1 MKILLDESLPE
12 QLAKELGDHEVLT
25 VSQMGWKGKKNG
37 ELIQLIQKE
46 EFQAFITVDKNLRYQ
61 QNLKN
66 LPFTII
72 VLFVYRTKMEYIRV
86 VEKFAV
92 SSSDSRELQVL
103 KVFVLLALLD
113 CRSN

>member
-12 QLAKELGDHEVLT
+12 QLANELGEHEVIT

-46 EFQAFITVDKNLRYQ
+46 EFQVFITVDKNLRYQ

-72 VLFVYRTKMEYIRV
+72 VLFVYRTKMEYIV
-86 VEKFAV
+86 KFLPEIKIPLN
-92 SSSDSRELQVL
+92 DLYKNGILEIQ
-103 KVFVLLALLD
+103 
-113 CRSN
+113 

>member
-12 QLAKELGDHEVLT
+12 QLAKELGEHEVLT
-25 VSQMGWKGKKNG
+25 ISQMGWKGKKNG

-46 EFQAFITVDKNLRYQ
+46 EFQVFITVDKNLRYQ

-72 VLFVYRTKMEYIRV
+72 VLFVYRTKMEYIV
-86 VEKFAV
+86 KFLP
-92 SSSDSRELQVL
+92 EI
-103 KVFVLLALLD
+103 KIALNDLYKN
-113 CRSN
+113 RILEIQ

>member
-1 MKILLDESLPE
+1 LKILLDESLPE
-12 QLAKELGDHEVLT
+12 QLAKELGEHEVIT

-46 EFQAFITVDKNLRYQ
+46 EFKAFITVDKNLRYQ

-72 VLFVYRTKMEYIRV
+72 VLFVYRTKMEYIL
-86 VEKFAV
+86 KFLPEIKTA
-92 SSSDSRELQVL
+92 L
-103 KVFVLLALLD
+103 KDLD
-113 CRSN
+113 KNGILEIQ